1 MTQQWKLVPVE
12 PTPQMVNAALKV
24 SGIFPQYAAMLAV
37 APVPPLR
44 GDQEVRKIVTE
55 ALVGMVSAVVSA
67 TPPPNA
73 PLPDFI
79 QAPVDRAV
87 TRIGEHVSRLQAENA
102 ALQQRLNDADQRV
115 DDLQAVVEQVL
126 TNAERGLPPDLHRT
140 LRKLVPE
147 PASTQPVDEAEREP
161 FEAWHRRRFKTKYS
175 TGAPTRDIHG
185 SVPDPN
191 YGPPN
196 QQQMWE
202 AWNARAAL
210 LIPRDHEIPG
220 TSFQRLNALANE
232 GE

>member
-1 MTQQWKLVPVE
+1 MSQELNQDCAICLSLGDICMSCEEQT
-12 PTPQMVNAALKV
+12 AALA
-24 SGIFPQYAAMLAV
+24 PAAVKPVVHRYRVVKMLSED
-37 APVPPLR
+37 
-44 GDQEVRKIVTE
+44 GNKIDYKPHGPWVVMADVHHAHVT
-55 ALVGMVSAVVSA
+55 
-67 TPPPNA
+67 
-73 PLPDFI
+73 
-79 QAPVDRAV
+79 
-87 TRIGEHVSRLQAENA
+87 RLQAEIA
-102 ALQQRLNDADQRV
+102 ALQQRLTIADQRV
-115 DDLQAVVEQVL
+115 DDLQSVVEQVL

-185 SVPDPN
+185 SMPDPN

-210 LIPRDHEIPG
+210 LIPRDYEIPG
-220 TSFQRLNALANE
+220 TSFLRLNALANE